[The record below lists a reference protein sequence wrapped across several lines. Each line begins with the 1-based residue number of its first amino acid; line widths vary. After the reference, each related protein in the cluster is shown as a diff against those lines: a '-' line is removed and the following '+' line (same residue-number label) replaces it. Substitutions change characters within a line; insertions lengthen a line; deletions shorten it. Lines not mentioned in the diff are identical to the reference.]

1 MNVVTTQSRAT
12 VQFRACRPVPWDGR
26 YARLMGDGAVF
37 HLRYVNGRLWPVL
50 LWKTD
55 EGVATC
61 PAVNCAATVKLVE
74 AVSQAKRHAGGE
86 GGGSFLINEYGQ
98 VLVPATEGGGRRFL
112 VGRLKGTILFE
123 NLLVPGETIDL
134 GDAELLEN
142 GDPWELPYVGIP
154 YHLHRRGNIYFYR
167 HDESGGRTMYPPR
180 QDHELIRAIRNVRPY
195 GPVRILV
202 NPAGLVLT
210 KVPSGAHP
218 QSEDDWQPVFV
229 GSINPN
235 LWFEEE

>member
-1 MNVVTTQSRAT
+1 MKVVTTQFSAY
-12 VQFRACRPVPWDGR
+12 RPVPWDGR
-26 YARLMGDGAVF
+26 YARVKGDSAVF
-37 HLRYVNGRLWPVL
+37 HLRHIGGHLWPVL

-61 PAVNCAATVKLVE
+61 LAIECSTSVKLAE
-74 AVSQAKRHAGGE
+74 AVARAKRQAGGD

-112 VGRLKGTILFE
+112 VGRLNGMILFE
-123 NLLVPGETIDL
+123 NPLAPRKPINL
-134 GDAELLEN
+134 GDVEFMES
-142 GDPWELPYVGIP
+142 GDPWERPYVGVP
-154 YHLHRRGNIYFYR
+154 YNLHRRGNIYFYR
-167 HDESGGRTMYPPR
+167 HDESGGRVIYPPR
-180 QDHELIRAIRNVRPY
+180 QDYELIRAIRNVRPY

-210 KVPSGAHP
+210 KVPSDAHP